1 MAGKKSKYMAGGGKS
16 SKYKAGGGKTTKG
29 KAIGGRIDRSSPARG
44 GDRTGR
50 NMTFSPTKADNRGL
64 KTGGMT
70 ERGKEAKVQTYK
82 EYVQKM
88 FGGGLTGTKGRAMG
102 GRQDKRP

>member
-16 SKYKAGGGKTTKG
+16 SKYMAGGGKTTKYKAGGGKTTKG
-29 KAIGGRIDRSSPARG
+29 KAS
-44 GDRTGR
+44 
-50 NMTFSPTKADNRGL
+50 
-64 KTGGMT
+64 GGMMGGGAT

-88 FGGGLTGTKGRAMG
+88 FGGGITGAKGRAMG

>member
-1 MAGKKSKYMAGGGKS
+1 MAGNKKTKYMAGGGKS
-16 SKYKAGGGKTTKG
+16 SKYKASGGKTFM
-29 KAIGGRIDRSSPARG
+29 GGG
-44 GDRTGR
+44 G
-50 NMTFSPTKADNRGL
+50 
-64 KTGGMT
+64 T

-88 FGGGLTGTKGRAMG
+88 FGGGITGTKGRAMG

>member
-1 MAGKKSKYMAGGGKS
+1 MAGNKKTKYMAGGGKS
-16 SKYKAGGGKTTKG
+16 SKYKAAGGIIPSGGIGSGTGGGGKSGIKR
-29 KAIGGRIDRSSPARG
+29 A
-44 GDRTGR
+44 RTGGKF
-50 NMTFSPTKADNRGL
+50 M
-64 KTGGMT
+64 GGGGT

-88 FGGGLTGTKGRAMG
+88 FGGGITGTKGRAMG

>member
-1 MAGKKSKYMAGGGKS
+1 MAGGGKS
-16 SKYKAGGGKTTKG
+16 SKYKASGGKTFM
-29 KAIGGRIDRSSPARG
+29 GGG
-44 GDRTGR
+44 G
-50 NMTFSPTKADNRGL
+50 
-64 KTGGMT
+64 T

-88 FGGGLTGTKGRAMG
+88 FGGGITGTKGRAMG